1 MWRPSMMRIGGG
13 LGAANR
19 FQKVRMGPMS
29 DMRDEL
35 LEPVEATVGDNFK
48 HRAMTHMERAFDD
61 ADDDGIPVDAVA
73 HAALFAALTT
83 LVECFGEE
91 SVARLVAELPEKIS
105 SGGYTLLRTL
115 Q

>member
-1 MWRPSMMRIGGG
+1 MTWSRS
-13 LGAANR
+13 A
-19 FQKVRMGPMS
+19 KVRVGPMS

-48 HRAMTHMERAFDD
+48 HRAMSHMERAFDD
-61 ADDDGIPVDAVA
+61 ADDDGVPIDAMA
-73 HAALFAALTT
+73 HAALFAALST

-91 SVARLVAELPEKIS
+91 CVANMVAELPEKIVA
-105 SGGYTLLRTL
+105 GGYTLQRTL

>member
-1 MWRPSMMRIGGG
+1 
-13 LGAANR
+13 
-19 FQKVRMGPMS
+19 MGPMS

-35 LEPVEATVGDNFK
+35 LEPVEATVSDNFK
-48 HRAMTHMERAFDD
+48 HRAMSHMERAFDD

-91 SVARLVAELPEKIS
+91 SVARLVSELPEKIS